1 MIQFA
6 ERTHPGHRSGENED
20 ATGNNPARQWWF
32 VADGMGGQGNGH
44 TASSIVKQQMEQAD
58 APNNL
63 LHAIH
68 QSHLKILEATEQNS
82 LLRNMGSTIVAVE
95 IHNRIGK
102 IAWVGDS
109 RAYLYRNGQLKRLT
123 RDHSLVEVLR
133 AIQGLTDEDLRGH
146 PESNVITRG
155 LGMDESAASMTA
167 LPLRCGDRFV
177 LCSDGLTDEL
187 TDADIAK
194 VMQGSAS
201 VNDAADKLIAQAL
214 ENGGRDNV
222 SVVTMQYDGP
232 TNRTYWIKHL
242 DPKFLWWLL
251 GGVLIGAILVVMLL
265 WQLLR
270 HS

>member
-6 ERTHPGHRSGENED
+6 ERTDPGHRSGENED
-20 ATGNNPARQWWF
+20 ATGSNPARQWWF

-44 TASSIVKQQMEQAD
+44 TASSIVKQQMESAD
-58 APNNL
+58 APGEL

-82 LLRNMGSTIVAVE
+82 MLRNMGSTIVAVE
-95 IHNRIGK
+95 IRDRLGH

-109 RAYLYRNGQLKRLT
+109 RAYLYRKGQLKRLT

-133 AIQGLTDEDLRGH
+133 ALQGLTDEDLRGH

-167 LPLRCGDRFV
+167 LPLRRGDRFV

-194 VMQGSAS
+194 VMQGAVSINA
-201 VNDAADKLIAQAL
+201 AADTLIAQAL
-214 ENGGRDNV
+214 EHGGRDNV

-232 TNRTYWIKHL
+232 TNHTYWIKHL
-242 DPKFLWWLL
+242 DPQFLWWVL
-251 GGVLIGAILVVMLL
+251 GGVLVGVMLVAIVL
-265 WQLLR
+265 WQLSR